1 MNYYI
6 LGIAIILII
15 LMMGTKKRE
24 GFREGQSGYRVM
36 TDWGGTRQCPEG
48 SRITTLAECE
58 KAAKALGKTS
68 WPSGTGTANTQQ
80 GNWPKIHP
88 SGCIGGG
95 SKGNYEKYFFFNT
108 SVTDWSDHGF
118 SRKDI
123 PPICG
128 KGHNTEGELI
138 TTPASSWDQ
147 AEAYCKQQGRNL
159 VSIHSDADNTK
170 VINYMKENTTSSYP
184 WLGGKTTSGNKSKNL
199 SDYKWTDGTQFDYK
213 ASTWHTNDNAP
224 THVHLYRDGAW
235 GTWTGSS
242 QGICG
247 PKGGWKKPEKGC
259 KSMDGRYSMGDGRRY
274 TGGWALSNGEGDR
287 TKCKALCESQPE
299 CKITGQY
306 CNSTAYPSDNRC
318 YCQFGDGC
326 KKDEEGEVK
335 CRFTVDN
342 IVDQVKYNGKII
354 KWSGKIGWDNPK
366 EFSFTPVPG
375 GVLEIKGHE
384 SNGVAGCKN
393 SGLLLECESSK
404 HPKWNHWGSN
414 EKDWTTGDGRPVCIS
429 TSGFYLKGAKG
440 YGKKIWDSNN
450 NVENKW
456 GAVTLVG
463 SPDGGAAWVKC
474 ADEGGKCK
482 CSGRVRYGKNKTWGK
497 ILDVQGDI
505 NCNNSQAWG
514 DPMFGTRKECQCSTN
529 EDKDKY
535 SFLFDGCPRGSG
547 ASSHKMLQN
556 ETSFEKCKEI
566 CSNDPKCNAFEIN
579 ECEKKKGDYP
589 DSCNKRCYN
598 FYGDGSD
605 IKNGGCVT
613 DGSQKAYKKVPKGG
627 WTEKGPCKEDDDY
640 DHWGADIEGSPY
652 SNVESSSA
660 CCDKCKENPDCKS
673 WTWGKVDGSWSKK
686 CWIKN
691 KKFGSSGQ
699 RTKKSGLISGQS
711 PPRPAPI
718 PAPKSGRVANP
729 DCVKYNWSDW
739 GPCNRMCA
747 GGTQTRIRTNNG
759 FCIEGG
765 KVRYFD
771 SEKRECNTQECPRG
785 PTGQQG
791 QLGLGGPR
799 GPKGQKGPTGK
810 SGGGTGFPGKSG
822 VVGGDGPKG
831 NSGETGPKGE
841 AGFRGEEGKVMSKA
855 QVNNDLLSG
864 IYEQLLKVGGVSK
877 EDYSNLEPF
886 NNPNYD

>member
-1 MNYYI
+1 
-6 LGIAIILII
+6 
-15 LMMGTKKRE
+15 
-24 GFREGQSGYRVM
+24 
-36 TDWGGTRQCPEG
+36 
-48 SRITTLAECE
+48 
-58 KAAKALGKTS
+58 
-68 WPSGTGTANTQQ
+68 
-80 GNWPKIHP
+80 
-88 SGCIGGG
+88 
-95 SKGNYEKYFFFNT
+95 
-108 SVTDWSDHGF
+108 
-118 SRKDI
+118 
-123 PPICG
+123 
-128 KGHNTEGELI
+128 
-138 TTPASSWDQ
+138 
-147 AEAYCKQQGRNL
+147 
-159 VSIHSDADNTK
+159 
-170 VINYMKENTTSSYP
+170 
-184 WLGGKTTSGNKSKNL
+184 
-199 SDYKWTDGTQFDYK
+199 
-213 ASTWHTNDNAP
+213 
-224 THVHLYRDGAW
+224 
-235 GTWTGSS
+235 
-242 QGICG
+242 
-247 PKGGWKKPEKGC
+247 
-259 KSMDGRYSMGDGRRY
+259 MGDARRY

-354 KWSGKIGWDNPK
+354 KWTGKKGWDNPK

-393 SGLLLECESSK
+393 SGLQLECESSK

-414 EKDWTTGDGRPVCIS
+414 EKDWKTGDGRPVCIS
-429 TSGFYLKGAKG
+429 TSGFYLPGAKG

-456 GAVTLVG
+456 GAVTLDG
-463 SPDGGAAWVKC
+463 SPDGVGGYTKVGDNFCVNDAQTDLLQTKWTQGQESRSACGRECDNQGECSGFEWYDSGWNGSKCHLMLNKDGKGAATTSKRGARWQDAQCYIK
-474 ADEGGKCK
+474 
-482 CSGRVRYGKNKTWGK
+482 
-497 ILDVQGDI
+497 
-505 NCNNSQAWG
+505 
-514 DPMFGTRKECQCSTN
+514 PKE
-529 EDKDKY
+529 KAKY
-535 SFLFDGCPRGSG
+535 SFLFDGCPRGSA

-640 DHWGADIEGSPY
+640 DHYGADIAGSPY
-652 SNVESSSA
+652 SNIETSSA

-673 WTWGKVDGSWSKK
+673 WTWGKVGGSWSKK

-699 RTKKSGLISGQS
+699 RTKKAGLISGQS
-711 PPRPAPI
+711 PPRPPPI

-739 GPCNRMCA
+739 SPCNRMCA

-771 SEKRECNTQECPRG
+771 SEKRACNTQECPRG
-785 PTGQQG
+785 PTGQPG
-791 QLGLGGPR
+791 QLGLQGPR

-822 VVGGDGPKG
+822 VVGGEGRKG
-831 NSGETGPKGE
+831 NSGATGPKGE
-841 AGFRGEEGKVMSKA
+841 RGFRGEEGKVMSKA

-864 IYEQLLKVGGVSK
+864 IYEQLLKIGGVSQESFSK
-877 EDYSNLEPF
+877 LEPF
-886 NNPNYD
+886 NNPNYN

>member
-24 GFREGQSGYRVM
+24 GYTLAGLKKV
-36 TDWGGTRQCPEG
+36 CPEG
-48 SRITTLAECE
+48 GRITDLDECK
-58 KAAKALGKTS
+58 KAALELYAQGVIKHPPAGWSTR
-68 WPSGTGTANTQQ
+68 PAVGQTAQ
-80 GNWPKIHP
+80 
-88 SGCIGGG
+88 GGG
-95 SKGNYEKYFFFNT
+95 WVYNMKAGDSSVPHQWDGRNQIPNYDKGCWISETGHHNAGFLYFNIMPQ
-108 SVTDWSDHGF
+108 SQDKHISPYY
-118 SRKDI
+118 RN
-123 PPICG
+123 ICG
-128 KGHNTEGELI
+128 KGRDTEGELI

-159 VSIHSDADNTK
+159 VSIHSDAENDK
-170 VINYMKENTTSSYP
+170 VIKYMKENTTSSYP

-199 SDYKWTDGTQFDYK
+199 NDYKWTDGTQFDYK

-224 THVHLYRDGAW
+224 THVHMYRDGAW
-235 GTWTGSS
+235 GTWTGTSE
-242 QGICG
+242 GICG

-342 IVDQVKYNGKII
+342 VVDEVKYNGKKINYTGNS
-354 KWSGKIGWDNPK
+354 KVWSEAK

-384 SNGVAGCKN
+384 SSGVAGCKN
-393 SGLLLECESSK
+393 SGLQLECESSK

-414 EKDWTTGDGRPVCIS
+414 EKDWKTGDGRPVCIS
-429 TSGFYLKGAKG
+429 TSGFYLPGAKG

-463 SPDGGAAWVKC
+463 SPDGVAGYEKAGDNFCVNDAQTDLLQTKWTAGQESRSACGRECDNQGECSGFEWYDSGWNGSKCHLMLNKDGKGAATTYKRGDRWQDAQCYIKPKHLQG
-474 ADEGGKCK
+474 EG
-482 CSGRVRYGKNKTWGK
+482 
-497 ILDVQGDI
+497 
-505 NCNNSQAWG
+505 
-514 DPMFGTRKECQCSTN
+514 
-529 EDKDKY
+529 
-535 SFLFDGCPRGSG
+535 
-547 ASSHKMLQN
+547 
-556 ETSFEKCKEI
+556 
-566 CSNDPKCNAFEIN
+566 
-579 ECEKKKGDYP
+579 
-589 DSCNKRCYN
+589 
-598 FYGDGSD
+598 
-605 IKNGGCVT
+605 
-613 DGSQKAYKKVPKGG
+613 
-627 WTEKGPCKEDDDY
+627 TEKGPCKEDDDY
-640 DHWGADIEGSPY
+640 DHGGADIAGSPY
-652 SNVESSSA
+652 SNIETSSA

-673 WTWGKVDGSWSKK
+673 WTWGKVGGSWSKK

-699 RTKKSGLISGQS
+699 RTRKAGLISGQS
-711 PPRPAPI
+711 PPRPPPI

-739 GPCNRMCA
+739 SPCNRMCA

-771 SEKRECNTQECPRG
+771 SEKRACNTQECPRG

-791 QLGLGGPR
+791 QLGLQGPR

-822 VVGGDGPKG
+822 VVGGEGSKG
-831 NSGETGPKGE
+831 NSGATGPKGE
-841 AGFRGEEGKVMSKA
+841 RGFRGEEGKVMSRA

-864 IYEQLLKVGGVSK
+864 IYEQLLKVGGVSQESFSK
-877 EDYSNLEPF
+877 LEPF
-886 NNPNYD
+886 NNPNYN